1 MRLSKKLIITFIF
14 CAFIAGFGNYYIYKY
29 SEKFPSE
36 VNKKQ
41 IENTNSYTTEDYYNL
56 SGDQLK
62 ELQSLYYGNNIKD
75 KCEIVSNIILDKYN
89 ESDIDSL
96 NILSILYEE
105 SYDFENSL
113 KYKYRMLPLVEKSQL
128 PVIYDN
134 MADMYLIN
142 DLDKSIELLEKA
154 VKIDSSNSNLKNKL
168 EFFKSLESDFN
179 NENKNKYYKKIVNKT
194 NINILDSVNKYIK
207 EKL

>member
-1 MRLSKKLIITFIF
+1 MRLSKKLIIIFIF
-14 CAFIAGFGNYYIYKY
+14 CSLTAVFGNYYIYKY
-29 SEKFPSE
+29 SERFPSE
-36 VNKKQ
+36 VSKKR

-62 ELQSLYYGNNIKD
+62 ELQELYFGNNIKD

-96 NILSILYEE
+96 NILSIVYEE

-113 KYKYRMLPLVEKSQL
+113 KYKYRMLPLVEKSKL
-128 PVIYDN
+128 PIIYDN

-142 DLDKSIELLEKA
+142 DLNKSIEFLEKA
-154 VKIDSSNSNLKNKL
+154 VKIDSSNYELKSKL
-168 EFFKSLESDFN
+168 DFFKSLEPDFN
-179 NENKNKYYKKIVNKT
+179 NENKNKYYKKIVNET
-194 NINILDSVNKYIK
+194 NISILDSVNKYIE

>member
-1 MRLSKKLIITFIF
+1 MKLSKKLIIIFIF
-14 CAFIAGFGNYYIYKY
+14 CFITTGFLNYMIYKH
-29 SEKFPSE
+29 SDKFPISAS
-36 VNKKQ
+36 KKR
-41 IENTNSYTTEDYYNL
+41 IENTDSYTTEDYYNL
-56 SGDQLK
+56 RGDQLK
-62 ELQSLYYGNNIKD
+62 ELQTLYYGHNIKD

-113 KYKYRMLPLVEKSQL
+113 RYKYRMLPLVEKSQL
-128 PVIYDN
+128 AVIYDN

-179 NENKNKYYKKIVNKT
+179 NKNKYYKKIINEA
-194 NINILDSVNKYIK
+194 NISILDSVNKYID